1 MTERALVSLTHVLLG
16 LLAMAL
22 LVAVAGAQVERKL
35 QGRSFPPEA
44 PSAAQPAAPPQ

>member
-22 LVAVAGAQVERKL
+22 LVMAAGAQVERRL
-35 QGRSFPPEA
+35 QGQSFPPQQPA
-44 PSAAQPAAPPQ
+44 PAAQQPAR